1 MDLSNSTRRK
11 TLQMAAM
18 GGLSVL
24 LSNGGV
30 VLAQTTDSL
39 SIAYPGDL
47 PSWDPNLRTH
57 VVGHSLYKCV
67 FDQPLTYTPGLK
79 LAPALLKRW
88 QMSPDGKTLELE
100 LRDDVAFHNGDR
112 LEAKD
117 LRYTFFE
124 RPRAERS
131 DLTGIWRRLSDVQVL
146 SPTRAVMKFTDPMP
160 SAIPWLAFLA
170 SFVVPKNYMTSVGK
184 EGFQAKPVGSGP
196 YKLSLYRQNSRILL
210 EANPNYWGGT
220 PVFRQVTIEI
230 LGDASSRTA
239 AIESKRVSMA
249 VEMTVRDAT
258 RLKADPGLRASIES
272 FTDIYLLQVGN
283 SGAFADKRIRL
294 AAHHAID
301 KVSISRA
308 LFGGVAKPIS
318 VPAAHG
324 TPGSPENYQFAY
336 DVPKATALLAEAGYS
351 AKKPV
356 DITLFTT
363 NGTFPGDFDMS
374 RVIAQMWGRIGIR
387 AKVETIEFVQY
398 QERLRAG
405 TLPEAT
411 MYRWGNMTGD
421 PELYIGYL
429 LNPKF
434 PFSAWKSDDISA
446 RLDPLFVESDPEK
459 RFAGYR
465 EFAKYA
471 VDNGYSIP
479 LLQGVTATVYQRNV
493 GFVPYANGWIR
504 PSEFKP
510 V

>member
-1 MDLSNSTRRK
+1 MDLSNITRRQ
-11 TLQMAAM
+11 TLQIGGM
-18 GGLSVL
+18 GGLSAL
-24 LSNGGV
+24 LAAGGHV
-30 VLAQTTDSL
+30 RAQTADSL
-39 SIAYPGDL
+39 LIAYPGDV
-47 PSWDPNLRTH
+47 PAWDPNLRTH
-57 VVGHSLYKCV
+57 VVGHSLFKCV
-67 FDQPLTYTPGLK
+67 FDQPLTYTPDLK
-79 LAPALLKRW
+79 LAPALVRRW
-88 QMSPDGKTLELE
+88 QMAPDGKTLELE
-100 LRDDVAFHNGDR
+100 LRDDVSFHNGDR
-112 LEAKD
+112 LETKD

-131 DLTGIWRRLSDVQVL
+131 DLTGIWRRLSDIQVL
-146 SPTRAVMKFTDPMP
+146 SPTRAVFKFTDAMP

-196 YKLSLYRQNSRILL
+196 YKLSFYRQNSRILF
-210 EANPNYWGGT
+210 EANANYWGGV
-220 PVFRQVTIEI
+220 PVYRQVTVEI

-239 AIESKRVSMA
+239 AIESKRVSMSS
-249 VEMTVRDAT
+249 EMTVRDAT
-258 RLKADPGLRASIES
+258 RMKADPGLRASIAS
-272 FTDIYLLQVGN
+272 FTDIYLLQVAGV
-283 SGAFADKRIRL
+283 GGFADKRVRL

-301 KVSISRA
+301 KAGMSRA
-308 LFGGVAKPIS
+308 LFGGIAKPIS
-318 VPAAHG
+318 VPAAHN
-324 TPGSPENYQFAY
+324 TPGSPEDYKFAY
-336 DVPKATALLAEAGYS
+336 DAAKATALLKDAGFS
-351 AKKPV
+351 PQKPV
-356 DITLFTT
+356 DITMFTT

-374 RVIAQMWGRIGIR
+374 RVIAQMWGRVGIR

-411 MYRWGNMTGD
+411 MYRWGNMTCD

-446 RLDPLFVESDPEK
+446 RLDPLFVESDAEK